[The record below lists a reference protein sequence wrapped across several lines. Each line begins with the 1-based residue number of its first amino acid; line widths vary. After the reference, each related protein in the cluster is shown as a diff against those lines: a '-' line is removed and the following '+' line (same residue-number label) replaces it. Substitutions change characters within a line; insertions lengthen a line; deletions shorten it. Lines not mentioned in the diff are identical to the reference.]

1 MVDAAAN
8 FAQRDF
14 PFEQEERFIGPT
26 RRNEESARNRK
37 RHGKRFHGIVS
48 SFPVI
53 SASAFLIV
61 IAPMLQRF
69 V

>member
-1 MVDAAAN
+1 VVDAAAN

-14 PFEQEERFIGPT
+14 PFEQEKRFIGPT

-37 RHGKRFHGIVS
+37 RRDQRFHGIVS
-48 SFPVI
+48 SFSVI
-53 SASAFLIV
+53 SASAFLV
-61 IAPMLQRF
+61 AIAPMLQRF